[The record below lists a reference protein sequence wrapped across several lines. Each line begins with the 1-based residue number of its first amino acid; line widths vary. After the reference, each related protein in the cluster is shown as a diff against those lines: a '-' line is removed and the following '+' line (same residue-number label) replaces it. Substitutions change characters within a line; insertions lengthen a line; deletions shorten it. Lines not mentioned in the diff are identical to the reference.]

1 MVYDSSAEKYEKSKS
16 DMAVQE
22 HTEKLLTLKG
32 RIILDD
38 LLVMM
43 VYEYI
48 RKYVTHIS
56 MYWVRDN
63 KIILLKKAKVSVC
76 H

>member
-22 HTEKLLTLKG
+22 HTEKWLTLKG

-38 LLVMM
+38 FFSDDGIR
-43 VYEYI
+43 VY
-48 RKYVTHIS
+48 
-56 MYWVRDN
+56 
-63 KIILLKKAKVSVC
+63 
-76 H
+76 